1 MGCQD
6 RNLSQPH
13 SVQISHLPS
22 SPSLLNFLGKVSR
35 QVRVGVSG
43 QMGIYW
49 GLVREG
55 LGCCLM
61 NPALSIAGGGEVGAG
76 RLFAKFLLG
85 QNLSSV
91 HVALGFPETALPGMR
106 ASLLALCFSSLISFS
121 SCLSLYPG
129 PPLIK
134 TWKSAG
140 LPHKCC

>member
-1 MGCQD
+1 MCQD

-22 SPSLLNFLGKVSR
+22 SPGLLNFLGKVSR
-35 QVRVGVSG
+35 QVRGRGFKADGDILGAGQGGSG
-43 QMGIYW
+43 MLSHESCPFYYW
-49 GLVREG
+49 GRR
-55 LGCCLM
+55 
-61 NPALSIAGGGEVGAG
+61 VGAG

-91 HVALGFPETALPGMR
+91 HVALCFPERALPGMR